1 MDDPGCGVWVGLGDD
16 ALKTLS
22 GIRLIHQCPP
32 GAKMK
37 LMPDGRAIVA
47 PVDDRPY
54 VVNTDGSVERFMAAG
69 GVVYVEQEV
78 MVWKW

>member
-1 MDDPGCGVWVGLGDD
+1 M
-16 ALKTLS
+16 
-22 GIRLIHQCPP
+22 RLIHQCPP

-47 PVDDRPY
+47 PVNDRPY
-54 VVNTDGSVERFMAAG
+54 VVNADGSVEYIIDFG
-69 GVVYVEQEV
+69 GIVYVEQEA